1 MPVYFG
7 ATPIF
12 KIDGVHVLAELLG
25 VLFFS
30 LFFIFLFLILTCAA
44 VLFLERRQ
52 NFQTSHNCS
61 GFFSRCTVMNSNS

>member
-30 LFFIFLFLILTCAA
+30 LIFIF
-44 VLFLERRQ
+44 
-52 NFQTSHNCS
+52 NFDLCCRVIFREKAKLPNKP
-61 GFFSRCTVMNSNS
+61 

>member
-30 LFFIFLFLILTCAA
+30 LFFIFFI
-44 VLFLERRQ
+44 F
-52 NFQTSHNCS
+52 NFDLCCRVIFREKAKLPNKP
-61 GFFSRCTVMNSNS
+61 

>member
-12 KIDGVHVLAELLG
+12 KIDGVHVLAELLD

-30 LFFIFLFLILTCAA
+30 LFLIF
-44 VLFLERRQ
+44 
-52 NFQTSHNCS
+52 
-61 GFFSRCTVMNSNS
+61 

>member
-1 MPVYFG
+1 MSVYFG

-30 LFFIFLFLILTCAA
+30 LFFIFIF
-44 VLFLERRQ
+44 
-52 NFQTSHNCS
+52 NFDLCCRVIFREKAKLPNKP
-61 GFFSRCTVMNSNS
+61 

>member
-12 KIDGVHVLAELLG
+12 KIDGVHVWAELLG

-30 LFFIFLFLILTCAA
+30 LFFIF
-44 VLFLERRQ
+44 
-52 NFQTSHNCS
+52 NFNFDLCCRVI
-61 GFFSRCTVMNSNS
+61 FREKAKLPNKP

>member
-7 ATPIF
+7 DTPIF

-30 LFFIFLFLILTCAA
+30 LFYFYF
-44 VLFLERRQ
+44 
-52 NFQTSHNCS
+52 
-61 GFFSRCTVMNSNS
+61 